1 MDYHKTA
8 SREVVDTTIGSLQA
22 NGISGIFVESQ
33 DEARKKIAELIPEGS
48 EVMTMTSKTLEALGI
63 AKEINESGKYNSV
76 RTKLADPKISPRE
89 KRMLG
94 AAPDFVI
101 GSVHAVT
108 EDGKVLIA
116 SNTGSQ
122 LPGYAYGA
130 GKVIWVI
137 GTQKIVPDL
146 DSGLKRLY
154 DYVLPLESDR
164 AHKAYG
170 TPGSNVSKLLIVN
183 KEVNPARITVVFV
196 NESLGF

>member
-8 SREVVDTTIGSLQA
+8 SREVVAKTIDSLQA
-22 NGISGIFVESQ
+22 NGMSGIFVESQ
-33 DEARKKIAELIPEGS
+33 DEARKKITELIPEGS
-48 EVMTMTSKTLEALGI
+48 EVMTMTSKTLEALDI
-63 AKEINESGKYNSV
+63 LKEFNESGKYNAV
-76 RTKLADPKISPRE
+76 RAKLTDSKTSPRE

-122 LPGYAYGA
+122 LPAYAYGA
-130 GKVIWVI
+130 GKVIWVV

-170 TPGSNVSKLLIVN
+170 MPGSNVSKLLVVN
-183 KEVNPARITVVFV
+183 KEVNSARITVVFV